1 MASDR
6 RHRVLLAVW
15 LSAAF
20 ALSAVSNLRVL
31 LVLSALAP
39 VVLWRGCAR
48 AARRTLVTVAPVVS
62 IIVLASWGWLALFD
76 HHFPAWAPYAA
87 LALRSLLIAFFS
99 FSMLA
104 RVDLLA
110 ALRPFATATRLW
122 VITLA
127 QIHALRLLYAESRL
141 GLQSRLLRRPGLR
154 DVLRGA
160 AGISGTLFTMATRN
174 AREISEAMRSRGF

>member
-1 MASDR
+1 
-6 RHRVLLAVW
+6 LGLW
-15 LSAAF
+15 LIAAF

-31 LVLSALAP
+31 LVLGAVAP
-39 VVLWRGCAR
+39 VVLWRGCGR
-48 AARRTLVTVAPVVS
+48 AAGRTLVTVAPAVS
-62 IIVLASWGWLALFD
+62 IVVLASWGWLALVD
-76 HHFPAWAPYAA
+76 HQLPAWRPYAA
-87 LALRSLLIAFFS
+87 LALRALLITFLS

-110 ALRPFATATRLW
+110 ALRPFATATRLL

-141 GLQSRLLRRPGLR
+141 GLQSRLLGRPGVR
-154 DVLRGA
+154 DVVRGA